1 MITLKI
7 KIKSETNVIITKDT
21 INSINIFN
29 TPYTSKIKSYSSE
42 DYTINVTDNICPS
55 GKNNDFS
62 LISSNI
68 KETNTIVSILEYI
81 LINHNF
87 PSKNKIITLCVSFD
101 FINMDN
107 FFERYNF
114 IPSINQSIYGRI
126 YIKQLDK

>member
-7 KIKSETNVIITKDT
+7 EAKSEINIIITQDI
-21 INSINIFN
+21 INGINIFN
-29 TPYTSKIKSYSSE
+29 VPYTSLRKNYSFE

-55 GKNNDFS
+55 GENNHFS

-87 PSKNKIITLCVSFD
+87 PSKNKIITLCVSFY
-101 FINMDN
+101 FINMDK
-107 FFERYNF
+107 FFERYDF